1 MIMMNKTLHLQKLEI
16 LQDLST
22 DELKTIENYFQPKYY
37 YKKQQIYSSEDNSD
51 RIYFVHTGR
60 VKLTKFSQDGRE
72 ITIGII
78 NPNEILGE
86 MALVDSS
93 ARNSF
98 AIAMEDSL
106 LTSIAKAD
114 LKRIILQKPIIGLRL
129 AKVIGE
135 RRRDA
140 EQKLED
146 MVFKDVPSRLAN
158 LILNFYKKNGKNN
171 GKRIIDMRLIHN
183 DIANLI
189 GSTRETTSAN
199 LSRFKREGLI
209 DFDDHR
215 IVVLD
220 EKKLELISQ
229 GVN

>member
-1 MIMMNKTLHLQKLEI
+1 MMNKTLHLQKLEI